1 MNTRKLRAFT
11 PLEGPRFAGTQ
22 MKSSNRASSVRDQS
36 SCCVSKRFLTG
47 PVRKISSNG
56 AGFTLVELLVVIA
69 IIALL
74 MSILMPS
81 LSRAKEQARKIICQN
96 NLKEISLGDQ
106 MYAQDSDDWHV
117 PAFYND
123 ISHDPPEALW
133 FQNPLFSKIMTLK
146 GRFNKEDELA
156 YEEKSMTLPKDLKC
170 PTDKRTLDNGG
181 LHLQAG
187 QIIQGVSYAMN
198 MMGIRPS
205 GGWRWNIVYALKV
218 SEVVKPAEKIHF
230 MDGQWF
236 VVYIGGAEY
245 KRVWDVIGDRMGAWE
260 WDAASYRHDEGANIA
275 FYDGHVEYWPK
286 EKICPYL
293 PNLID
298 QFKARNAIWLPIPG
312 QEFLPEAEP

>member
-11 PLEGPRFAGTQ
+11 
-22 MKSSNRASSVRDQS
+22 
-36 SCCVSKRFLTG
+36 
-47 PVRKISSNG
+47 
-56 AGFTLVELLVVIA
+56 LVELLVVIS

-96 NLKEISLGDQ
+96 NLKAITLGDQ

-123 ISHDPPEALW
+123 LAHDPPEALW

-156 YEEKSMTLPKDLKC
+156 YEEKSMTLPKDFKC

-198 MMGIRPS
+198 MMGIRPT
-205 GGWRWNIVYALKV
+205 GGWAPGIVYALKTLQ
-218 SEVVKPAEKIHF
+218 VKRPSNKIFF

-236 VVYIGGAEY
+236 VVYREGAEY
-245 KRVWDVIGDRMGAWE
+245 KRVWDIYGDRMGAWE
-260 WDAASYRHDEGANIA
+260 WDAASYRHREGANIA

-286 EKICPYL
+286 EEVCPYRD
-293 PNLID
+293 NLFD
-298 QFKARNAIWLPIPG
+298 QFQARNEIWMPIPG
-312 QEFLPEAEP
+312 QEFFPMPK